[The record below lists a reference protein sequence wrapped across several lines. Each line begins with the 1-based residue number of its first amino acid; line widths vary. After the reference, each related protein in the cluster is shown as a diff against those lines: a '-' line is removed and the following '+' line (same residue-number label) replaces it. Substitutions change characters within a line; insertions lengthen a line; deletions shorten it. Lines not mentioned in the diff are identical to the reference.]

1 MINYTKTSLQK
12 IVRIFEEQEYR
23 VRFEKGH
30 FQSGYAL
37 VHEKKVVVINKFFD
51 TESRIN
57 ALLEILDQ
65 IEIEEALLDQ
75 KSKSFYNSLVK
86 GELIKKQAT

>member
-1 MINYTKTSLQK
+1 MIKYTKTTLQK
-12 IVRIFEEQEYR
+12 IINIFEEQEYR

-30 FQSGYAL
+30 FKSGYAL
-37 VHEKKVVVINKFFD
+37 VHEQKIAVINKFFD

-65 IEIEEALLDQ
+65 IEINEALLDQ
-75 KSKSFYNSLVK
+75 KSKTFYKSLVK
-86 GELIKKQAT
+86 SALIKTGAE